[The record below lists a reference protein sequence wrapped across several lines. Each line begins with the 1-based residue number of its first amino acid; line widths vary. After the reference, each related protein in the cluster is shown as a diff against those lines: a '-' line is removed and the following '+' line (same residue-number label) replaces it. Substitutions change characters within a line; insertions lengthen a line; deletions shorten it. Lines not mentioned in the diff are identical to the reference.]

1 MDRARSLR
9 PLSASLLAAATL
21 FASLPA
27 SAAVFEI
34 TPSDDLIASVNK
46 LQPGDELVLAGGTY
60 NLSSKFSITVS
71 GSAQAP
77 IVIRAKDGEVPV
89 ITRPDANQNT
99 INIENNSHVTLR
111 GIEVTGGSHGI
122 RLNNASFITIEEC
135 HVHATGDVGISANV
149 PGGKYEG
156 LKLLRNH
163 IHDTNNTGEGMYL
176 GCNTNGCQMWNSLIE
191 GNYIHHTNGPTVSQ
205 GDGIEIKEGSYNNIV
220 RDNVIHDTNYPCV
233 ITYGAVGNGGP
244 NIIERNLL
252 WGCGDHGI
260 QAAADVVIQ
269 NNIILSANSDSIR
282 NQPHQSGSPSNI
294 VIAHNTILK
303 GAGDAIRSDGIT
315 GSVTIVNNAI
325 YAPNGSAIRVNINGG
340 QVTAAGNV
348 GVGGLQGLAMGF
360 SPTGELATDFVQA
373 NLGGAPPNDV
383 FPKPGSALAG
393 AGDKAHAVADDFNGT
408 PREGTADVGAYKFDP
423 AGNPGWTLAADFKEV
438 KSGGSGGSGGAG
450 GAGGSGSGTGGA
462 GGSGNGGEGG
472 SGNGSG
478 GEGNGG
484 SNGAGGSDPGDDGG
498 CSCRAAGGSQ
508 GEKGLP
514 LVGLV
519 GLGLMAA
526 ALGARRRVGRA
537 GTPIADARRRHV
549 K

>member
-1 MDRARSLR
+1 MDRTRSFR
-9 PLSASLLAAATL
+9 PLSASLFAAATL

-27 SAAVFEI
+27 NAAVFEI
-34 TPSDDLIASVNK
+34 TPSDDLIASINK

-71 GSAQAP
+71 GTAQAP

-111 GIEVTGGSHGI
+111 GLEVVGGSHGI

-135 HVHATGDVGISANV
+135 HVHDTGDVGISANV

-205 GDGIEIKEGSYNNIV
+205 GDGIEIKEGSYSNIV
-220 RDNVIHDTNYPCV
+220 RDNVIHDTNYPCI
-233 ITYGAVGNGGP
+233 ITYAAVGNGGP

-252 WGCGDHGI
+252 WGCGDHAI

-269 NNIILSANSDSIR
+269 NNIILGANADSIR

-315 GSVTIVNNAI
+315 GSVTIANNAI

-348 GVGGLQGLAMGF
+348 GVGGVQQVPMGF
-360 SPTGELATDFVQA
+360 SATGELATDFVQA

-393 AGDKAHAVADDFNGT
+393 AGDKAHVVADDFNGT
-408 PREGTADVGAYKFDP
+408 PREGTADVGAYKLDP
-423 AGNPGWTLAADFKEV
+423 AGNPGWTLAADFKEILM
-438 KSGGSGGSGGAG
+438 GGNGGAG
-450 GAGGSGSGTGGA
+450 GAGGSGSGAGGA
-462 GGSGNGGEGG
+462 GGSESGGAGGGAGGEGTG
-472 SGNGSG
+472 TGGTNGSG
-478 GEGNGG
+478 G
-484 SNGAGGSDPGDDGG
+484 ADPGDDGS
-498 CSCRAAGGSQ
+498 CSCRAAGANQ
-508 GEKGLP
+508 GPSSMGWL
-514 LVGLV
+514 

-526 ALGARRRVGRA
+526 ALGARRRSSRA
-537 GTPIADARRRHV
+537 
-549 K
+549 